1 MGDDSEEPKRKPF
14 AAKRKED
21 GDDGKKAKKEKKE
34 KDSADRADD
43 AAQQKKLKKDK
54 SKVTQFIFLLVMR
67 LALQPALSC
76 QKMAITFWEIE
87 TFRNRHGS

>member
-34 KDSADRADD
+34 KKEPPSPIFSD
-43 AAQQKKLKKDK
+43 AGPDG
-54 SKVTQFIFLLVMR
+54 FL
-67 LALQPALSC
+67 S
-76 QKMAITFWEIE
+76 
-87 TFRNRHGS
+87 S